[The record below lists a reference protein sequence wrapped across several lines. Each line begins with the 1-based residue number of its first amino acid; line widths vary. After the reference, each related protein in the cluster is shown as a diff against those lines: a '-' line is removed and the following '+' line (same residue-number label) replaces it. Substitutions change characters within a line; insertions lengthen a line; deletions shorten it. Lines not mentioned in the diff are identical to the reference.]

1 MSLIK
6 KLLVTLRPLYDFRAL
21 LLLCTAFFI
30 GALTDPGATL
40 GLAGYLAY
48 VVGMAGAALMMSK
61 LLMPYQRTSQ
71 HIRAALERGN
81 VASALVVL
89 ARVIL
94 LLGLLVTLMAWGK

>member
-6 KLLVTLRPLYDFRAL
+6 KLLITLRPLYDFRAL
-21 LLLCTAFFI
+21 LLLSTAFLI
-30 GALTDPGATL
+30 GAVTDPAATL

-71 HIRAALERGN
+71 HICAALERGN